1 VRSLEWPFYLD
12 VGSTRYFKYPFSMF
26 SAFYQ
31 TIESQEM
38 TWLAE
43 TSTQTVYDE
52 AQERDV
58 RVEVTEVPE
67 MDGSRIPSMAC
78 PDCAAYRGPFQS
90 FDFNVTSLLDW
101 DLASTNRNPMFPGL
115 EAVRDRFFLP
125 PNQVIA
131 GPILTQR
138 RIKDGECTHLPSW
151 NSILKYYSLERG
163 GCLNLKKT
171 SSHPRATMSKAV
183 SPVEYSVQPF
193 GYDPTF
199 LQTSSLYRETNVG
212 KENTMYWYY
221 NASGELTSDEV
232 DMDSGVPFG
241 FFFDQ
246 GAHTDGVYGAALS

>member
-1 VRSLEWPFYLD
+1 MAWHVRVGPLKPRRSNGHVRSLEWPFYLD

-101 DLASTNRNPMFPGL
+101 DLASTNHNPMFPGL

-138 RIKDGECTHLPSW
+138 RIKDGDVHAPSKLELDPEILLARARRLP
-151 NSILKYYSLERG
+151 
-163 GCLNLKKT
+163 
-171 SSHPRATMSKAV
+171 
-183 SPVEYSVQPF
+183 QPQE
-193 GYDPTF
+193 DIVAP
-199 LQTSSLYRETNVG
+199 
-212 KENTMYWYY
+212 
-221 NASGELTSDEV
+221 
-232 DMDSGVPFG
+232 
-241 FFFDQ
+241 
-246 GAHTDGVYGAALS
+246 